1 MYQNFIEPR
10 VKTKQ
15 RGLAAMLL
23 ICTLAGCTNTSA
35 PPAERLVERLGAV
48 GIGVSDLSVSSAF
61 YQEVLGLKLLRTYEL
76 GYLDELVLGY
86 DNPKASQPNTAVVV
100 LMHWPNDANRQYG
113 SGEMKLVFYV
123 DDPKSVLD
131 RIRQRGGTID
141 REATPHPALN
151 GGLVGLA
158 RDPDNYI
165 IEVLQR

>member
-1 MYQNFIEPR
+1 MFQNFSRAR
-10 VKTKQ
+10 VNSWLH
-15 RGLAAMLL
+15 GLAVLLL
-23 ICTLAGCTNTSA
+23 ISCLAGCANTK
-35 PPAERLVERLGAV
+35 PQQIERLGAV
-48 GIGVSDLSVSSAF
+48 GIGVSNLATSSEF
-61 YQEVLGLKLLRTYEL
+61 YQQVLGLKLLRTYEL

-86 DNPKASQPNTAVVV
+86 DGPKASQPNAAVVV

-113 SGEMKLVFYV
+113 SGELKLVFYV
-123 DDPKSVLD
+123 DDPKAVLE

-165 IEVLQR
+165 IEILQR